1 MKKGI
6 SFERIVLIFFIILI
20 LIFIIKSLDPGFDNT
35 FVKEKYIKKN
45 PHFDELAE
53 NSFNAKPINIT
64 IFIDPSSRI
73 DAKENGERFNIK
85 RDTMII
91 RTFISDFLIRT
102 YGTNFQ
108 KLKANGNHFQILTH
122 PDDCLPSNSIQ
133 NFSKSIFTFNQDP
146 NNASIWNRIVNQKYS
161 VEPREYTLDSLYRYL
176 IEHPTLNLTN
186 FYDSLDI
193 RGKDVSG
200 KRKGSDIY
208 HFLQSDLKA
217 NNVTR
222 NGCRNILVFLT
233 DGWFD
238 YRYSRIEDGSN
249 EITFIKDDK
258 TLKDKLIKYG
268 DNLKFKV
275 PCDLKNDGLEIYVF
289 GLSKAEKVDEN
300 FDLTKLWQKW
310 LKEMVGDK
318 NFRVFNYQG
327 GGSYE
332 SDIFYILNPKNEGH

>member
-20 LIFIIKSLDPGFDNT
+20 LIFIIKSLDPGSDNT
-35 FVKEKYIKKN
+35 FVKEKYIKGN

-53 NSFNAKPINIT
+53 NSFNAKPLNIT

-73 DAKENGERFNIK
+73 DAKEDGERFNIK

-108 KLKANGNHFQILTH
+108 KLKANGNHFQILAH
-122 PDDCLPSNSIQ
+122 PDDCLPSNYIQ
-133 NFSKSIFTFNQDP
+133 NFRKSIFTFNEDP
-146 NNASIWNRIVNQKYS
+146 NKPNILNRIVNRNYY
-161 VEPREYTLDSLYRYL
+161 VESREYTLDSLYKYL
-176 IEHPTLNLTN
+176 IDHPTLNLSN

-193 RGKDVSG
+193 KGRDAGG
-200 KRKGSDIY
+200 NRKGSDIY
-208 HFLQSDLKA
+208 NFLQSDLKA

-238 YRYSRIEDGSN
+238 YRHSRIDDGSN

-258 TLKDKLIKYG
+258 TLKDKLKKF
-268 DNLKFKV
+268 DNNLKFKV
-275 PCDLKNDGLEIYVF
+275 PCDLKNERLEIYVF

-327 GGSYE
+327 GGSYPD
-332 SDIFYILNPKNEGH
+332 DIFYILNPKHEIH